1 MATARM
7 SIGSIF
13 SAVGETA
20 KTLTTTL
27 GAINE
32 GVGMANE
39 AITNMA
45 IQQKLRSKA
54 DNASFKITLANE
66 KSQELAE
73 STLDAAK
80 FRGQSDAHASAFD
93 EAHKVIAA
101 ALEAK

>member
-13 SAVGETA
+13 GAIGQTA
-20 KTLTTTL
+20 GTITTTL
-27 GAINE
+27 EAANAGL
-32 GVGMANE
+32 GMANE
-39 AITNMA
+39 AISNMA

-66 KSQELAE
+66 KTQELAE
-73 STLDAAK
+73 STLEAAK
-80 FRGQSDAHASAFD
+80 FRQQSDAHAQAFD
-93 EAHKVIAA
+93 SAYAIIAA

>member
-13 SAVGETA
+13 NAVGETA

-27 GAINE
+27 GALNE

-45 IQQKLRSKA
+45 VQQKMRSKA

-80 FRGQSDAHASAFD
+80 FRHQSEAHAAAYD
-93 EAHKVIAA
+93 AAYAIIAA